1 MRLDINL
8 ATHPYEDVRSFWM
21 RWGAA
26 LAGLCLLTVVLFL
39 VTLNAWISASKDKAA
54 IGQLEGQI
62 AARDKEK
69 QAAMVLLNRPDNSAV
84 RDRAQYLNELFQRK
98 ALSWTTVFEDLER
111 VMPAHLHVVSIHPEI
126 TPDNDLELKL
136 VVAGE
141 SRDRAIELV
150 RNMEN
155 SQHFQKTQI
164 EQESGVTGQT
174 AGDNVQFELST
185 LYVPAPDTA
194 GKGGAP

>member
-8 ATHPYEDVRSFWM
+8 ATHPYEDVRRFWM
-21 RWGAA
+21 RWGTA
-26 LAGLCLLTVVLFL
+26 LAGLALLTIVLIL
-39 VTLNAWISASKDKAA
+39 VTFNAWVAANKDKAA
-54 IGQLEGQI
+54 INQLEGQI
-62 AARDKEK
+62 AVRDREK
-69 QAAMVLLNRPDNSAV
+69 QAAMALLNRPDNSAV
-84 RDRAQYLNELFQRK
+84 RDRAQFLNELFQRK

-111 VMPAHLHVVSIHPEI
+111 VMPARLHVVSIHPEI
-126 TPDNDLELKL
+126 TLDNELELKL

-150 RNMEN
+150 RNMED
-155 SQHFQKTQI
+155 SQHFEKTEI

-174 AGDNVQFELST
+174 AGDNVQFEIST
-185 LYVPAPDTA
+185 LYVPGPETA